1 MREDTRTIV
10 FAAATCLVVSLL
22 LSGTAAVLKPAQEAN
37 EKLDVKKNIIKAFGV
52 DISDKKEWAPAKI
65 EAAFE
70 KHIADASA
78 DGLQAYTWTDEGADK
93 PSKYAFPISGK
104 GLWGDIFGYLSLD
117 SDLETISGISFY
129 KHIETPGLGA
139 EIEKPWFQ
147 KQFAGKIL
155 YKDGAPTEFTIA
167 KPGTPL
173 DETSVDGISGA
184 TLTGK
189 GVQEFIRKDAA
200 TYADYFKSVKEGK

>member
-52 DISDKKEWAPAKI
+52 DISDKKEWTPAKI
-65 EAAFE
+65 ETAFE

-147 KQFAGKIL
+147 KQFAGK
-155 YKDGAPTEFTIA
+155 
-167 KPGTPL
+167 
-173 DETSVDGISGA
+173 S
-184 TLTGK
+184 
-189 GVQEFIRKDAA
+189 FIRTERQLSSPSRNRALHWMKPRLTASPEQRSPVKA
-200 TYADYFKSVKEGK
+200 CRNLSVRMRQPMLITLNL